1 MTSPELKRPEVIYPE
16 SDGKPMGE
24 TDLHRKLIVDLI
36 EAADHRFLEDPD
48 VYVTGD
54 LLLYYEEGDPT
65 KVIVPD
71 VFVVRGLEK
80 RLRRTYKLWEE
91 KKAPDVVV
99 EVSSKSTHVEDK
111 GNKKVIYEDLGVREY
126 FLFDPEGKWLRPP
139 LQGYRLVGNVLE
151 PVQARRTEE
160 GALVLVS
167 EVLGLELRAEG
178 SALRWVDP
186 RTGKPLPTPCELHGV
201 AEAEWKRAETEKNRA
216 DAAEAELARVR
227 EELERLRRSRE
238 DLA

>member
-24 TDLHRKLIVDLI
+24 TDLHRKLMVDII

-71 VFVVRGLEK
+71 VFVVQGVEK
-80 RLRRTYKLWEE
+80 KLRRTYKLWEE

-99 EVSSKSTHVEDK
+99 EVSSRSTQVEDK
-111 GNKKVIYEDLGVREY
+111 GNKKVIYENLGVREY

-139 LQGYRLVGNVLE
+139 LQGYRLVGSVLE
-151 PVQARRTEE
+151 PVQARRTGE

-178 SALRWVDP
+178 SVLRWVDP
-186 RTGKPLPTPCELHGV
+186 RTGKPLPTPRELHAV
-201 AEAEWKRAETEKNRA
+201 AAAERQRA

-227 EELERLRRSRE
+227 AELERLRGSLPDRE
-238 DLA
+238 V